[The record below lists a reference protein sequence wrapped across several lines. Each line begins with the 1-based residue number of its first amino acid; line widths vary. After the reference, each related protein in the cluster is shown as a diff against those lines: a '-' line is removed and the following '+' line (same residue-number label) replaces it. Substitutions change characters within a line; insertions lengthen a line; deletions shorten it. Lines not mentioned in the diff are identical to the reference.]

1 MYVYAHAH
9 RQDELQ
15 QNHATRECWSPIFAF
30 CAPKPPHACW
40 KFKSLHTKIIHVF
53 CCGPE
58 INGGR
63 GWHVNVS
70 SAQIEQTH
78 ISLDDKSGRIS

>member
-1 MYVYAHAH
+1 MLVAH
-9 RQDELQ
+9 
-15 QNHATRECWSPIFAF
+15 F
-30 CAPKPPHACW
+30 CFLRPETTPRLLEIQ
-40 KFKSLHTKIIHVF
+40 KFIHTKIIHIF

-63 GWHVNVS
+63 GWHVNIS
-70 SAQIEQTH
+70 SAQIEQAH

>member
-1 MYVYAHAH
+1 MLVAHFCFF
-9 RQDELQ
+9 RPETTLQ
-15 QNHATRECWSPIFAF
+15 LLEIQ
-30 CAPKPPHACW
+30 
-40 KFKSLHTKIIHVF
+40 KFIHTKIIHIF
-53 CCGPE
+53 CCAPE